1 MRITRSLLGAAAL
14 LTSFTNGAAEPISL
28 AARAVPTVDLGY
40 SVYQGV
46 YDGNYSLNIFKR
58 YDFVFSK
65 ALSWLDVN

>member
-14 LTSFTNGAAEPISL
+14 LTSGAAEPISL

-58 YDFVFSK
+58 YDFV
-65 ALSWLDVN
+65 LQ